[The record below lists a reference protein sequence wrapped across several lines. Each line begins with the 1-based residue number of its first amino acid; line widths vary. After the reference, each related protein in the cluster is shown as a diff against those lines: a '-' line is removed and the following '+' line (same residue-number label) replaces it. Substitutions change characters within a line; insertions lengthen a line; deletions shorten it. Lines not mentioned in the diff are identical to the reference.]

1 MIQKIALGFTVLDL
15 AGLLLIGY
23 FFLRNG
29 LRKPVDRTMFSL
41 VAILLVAFAV
51 VFTVDIITISGH
63 SSPLGDSLKILRP
76 ILVRGVVA
84 IPIWAYVWK
93 CYRG

>member
-1 MIQKIALGFTVLDL
+1 MIQAIALGLTVLDL

-29 LRKPVDRTMFSL
+29 LRKPVDRVMIMLMSVL
-41 VAILLVAFAV
+41 IVAFMIILA
-51 VFTVDIITISGH
+51 TDIIMISGH
-63 SSPLGDSLKILRP
+63 RSPLADMLKILRP
-76 ILVRGVVA
+76 VMVRGIVA
-84 IPIWAYVWK
+84 IPIWVYAWK